1 MPRLFLNP
9 KRRIFKPLD
18 KSGIILL
25 ITHNP
30 HLGSR
35 HIPKSADRHDI
46 QIIEQHPLRCALR
59 GCCRYV
65 SFRYTLIMEYT
76 QILVLT
82 YTERFMVVPIDYGLL
97 EQLIHFSVC
106 TPSINENINA
116 CKIAITLIC
125 CHSDGKTKFLGSPH
139 SFFGGVFEH

>member
-9 KRRIFKPLD
+9 KRRIFQPLD

-82 YTERFMVVPIDYGLL
+82 YTERFMVVPIGYG
-97 EQLIHFSVC
+97 QLILLAAKYLV
-106 TPSINENINA
+106 TLEIII
-116 CKIAITLIC
+116 KRTITLSTANAIRKEYGN
-125 CHSDGKTKFLGSPH
+125 HTPIIL
-139 SFFGGVFEH
+139 

>member
-59 GCCRYV
+59 GCCRYI

-82 YTERFMVVPIDYGLL
+82 YTERIICMPIDYG
-97 EQLIHFSVC
+97 QLILLTAKYLV
-106 TPSINENINA
+106 TLEIII
-116 CKIAITLIC
+116 KRTITLSTANAIRKEY
-125 CHSDGKTKFLGSPH
+125 GNQTPIIL
-139 SFFGGVFEH
+139 